1 MEQMIEQ
8 NLIDKWQP
16 ILEHSSLPE
25 ITDIYKKSV
34 TAALLENQQ
43 NNKHLNEAAPANT
56 TDGISKWDPVLIGL
70 VRRAVPQMVAFDI
83 AGVQP
88 MSMPTGLI
96 FALRAR
102 YNAQDE
108 NEALFY
114 EADTAFSGTGKH
126 VGNYP
131 FIQVAQTEAT
141 GSDENDENIVLKD
154 AVPGLVRGVPVLG
167 KDKNGKVLNGV
178 FVERVNNDTKTVT
191 LNKAAEI
198 ANNATISFGAVT
210 GTSMNTKTGEGDISK
225 QMGVTIEKISA
236 TAGTRALKAE
246 YSVELAQDMSAV
258 HGLDAESELANIL
271 ATEILSEI
279 NREFLRTLY
288 NQAKIGSLGSTI
300 PGVFNL
306 DKDADGRW
314 NAEKFKGLHFGIEQ
328 DANAI
333 AVETRRGKGNILV
346 VSPDVASALAMANV
360 LSYSVLDTDMQSDWT
375 QSTYV
380 GTIGGRMKVFVDPY
394 ATSNFYMVGYKGS
407 SPFDAG
413 YFYCPYVPLQLYKAV
428 DQASFQP
435 KIAFKTR
442 YAMVANPLFAEGMR
456 QNGYYRIAS
465 VVGV

>member
-8 NLIDKWQP
+8 NLINKWQP

-43 NNKHLNEAAPANT
+43 NNKHLNEAAPANS

-102 YNAQDE
+102 YNTQDGK
-108 NEALFY
+108 EALFY
-114 EADTAFSGTGKH
+114 EADTAFGGTGTH

-131 FIQVAQTEAT
+131 FIQVAQTAT
-141 GSDENDENIVLKD
+141 GSDGNNTTIVLQN
-154 AVPGLVRGVPVLG
+154 AVPGLVEGVPVLG
-167 KDKNGKVLNGV
+167 KDKNGKVLDGV
-178 FVERVNNDTKTVT
+178 FVKSVADKTVT

-198 ANNATISFGAVT
+198 ANNATISFGAGT
-210 GTSMNTKTGEGDISK
+210 GTSMDTKTGEGDISK

-300 PGVFNL
+300 PGVFDL

>member
-8 NLIDKWQP
+8 NLINKWQP

-43 NNKHLNEAAPANT
+43 NNKHLNEAAPANS

-102 YNAQDE
+102 YNSQTE

-114 EADTAFSGTGKH
+114 EADTAFGGAGTH

-131 FIQVAQTEAT
+131 FIQVAQTGAT
-141 GSDENDENIVLKD
+141 GSENDDKTIVLKN
-154 AVPGLVRGVPVLG
+154 AVPGLVKGVPVLG
-167 KDKNGKVLNGV
+167 KDKNGKVLDGV
-178 FVERVNNDTKTVT
+178 FVESVNDTNVT
-191 LNKAAEI
+191 LNKNAAI
-198 ANNATISFGAVT
+198 ANNATISFGAGT

-300 PGVFNL
+300 PGVFDL

>member
-8 NLIDKWQP
+8 NLINKWQP

-43 NNKHLNEAAPANT
+43 NNKHLNEAAPANS

-102 YNAQDE
+102 YEAQ
-108 NEALFY
+108 NGKEALFY
-114 EADTAFSGTGKH
+114 EADTAFGGAGTH

-131 FIQVAQTEAT
+131 FIQVAQTATT
-141 GSDENDENIVLKD
+141 GSDGNDATIKLQN
-154 AVPGLVRGVPVLG
+154 AVPGLVKGVPVLG
-167 KDKNGKVLNGV
+167 KDKNGKVLDGV
-178 FVERVNNDTKTVT
+178 FVESVADTTVT
-191 LNKAAEI
+191 LNKAAAI
-198 ANNATISFGAVT
+198 ANGATISFGAGT
-210 GTSMNTKTGEGDISK
+210 GTSMDTKTGEGDISK

-300 PGVFNL
+300 PGVFDL

-394 ATSNFYMVGYKGS
+394 ATSNFYMVGYKGA